1 MDVKDKAKKMWER
14 AGGNN
19 AEKGTLNNIAEKL
32 GVTAAVIRS
41 WKSRYNWGD
50 NAPKIPKVTNRNKK
64 KEQAKAM
71 IVSGDSIKEVSEKTG
86 IPEGTLYVWSS
97 KYELQEKRLR
107 NLLKFKEDNISII
120 MENKR
125 RRLQAVTKATFILSE
140 IVDRH
145 TDDNGELYI
154 PGKFLDDLKKTQ
166 EIEDMILGIDRVD
179 DIINK
184 SIINDIN
191 LKKHEMDKQKLNLS
205 TKEKLEEWLLSL
217 NEEQINELLEK
228 MNNGK

>member
-1 MDVKDKAKKMWER
+1 MDVKDKAKKMWEK

-71 IVSGDSIKEVSEKTG
+71 IVSGDSIKEVAEKTG

-145 TDDNGELYI
+145 TDDKGELYI